1 MSHFV
6 VPLDRDTIFH
16 LTLFFF
22 TCCSKNGFILLSE
35 WVNFSDSENAKT
47 PSVIGDILT
56 SLENFPFPF
65 MRLTLLSRRSK
76 RFTLLNEI
84 FSRVFCGR
92 VFFLFSVYLY
102 GRGEHLSLFPKSR
115 NSVIL
120 HTDINRDNFFPS
132 QMLP

>member
-92 VFFLFSVYLY
+92 VFFFCFQFICMVGESISVYFQ
-102 GRGEHLSLFPKSR
+102 RVE
-115 NSVIL
+115 IA
-120 HTDINRDNFFPS
+120 
-132 QMLP
+132 